1 MPTFRHDGCDIHFDF
16 FGDGPRVLLFNG
28 SGASI
33 ESSTPLINALAK
45 TARVLVH
52 DQRGLGRSS
61 VPSGPYSM
69 AGYAADGR
77 ALLDHVGW
85 DTCTVAGISFGGMVA
100 QEFAVTWPGAV
111 EKLIL
116 MCTSAGGTGGASY
129 PLHDLIGLP
138 ADEAFDMRLR
148 LSDTRFADAAWVA
161 SRPVESAIVDGMRAA
176 SAAASSKSEE
186 RLRGERLQLE
196 ARRGHD
202 VADRLHL
209 VAAPTLVMAGR
220 YDAIAPPE
228 NSEFIVSRIPGAVMR
243 TYEGGHMF
251 SAQDRRAILD
261 VREFL
266 AGGSLSGQSA

>member
-1 MPTFRHDGCDIHFDF
+1 MPTFRHDGCDFHHEF
-16 FGDGPRVLLFNG
+16 FGDGPHVLLFNG

-33 ESSTPLINALAK
+33 DTSTPLINALAK

-52 DQRGLGRSS
+52 DQRGLGRTS
-61 VPSGPYSM
+61 VPPGPYSM

-85 DTCTVAGISFGGMVA
+85 DTCTVIGISFGGMVA
-100 QEFAVTWPGAV
+100 QEFAVTWPEAV

-116 MCTSAGGTGGASY
+116 MCTSPGGTGGASY
-129 PLHDLIGLP
+129 PLHELLDLP
-138 ADEAFDMRLR
+138 ADEAFEMRLR
-148 LSDTRFADAAWVA
+148 LSDTRFADAEWVA
-161 SRPVESAIVDGMRAA
+161 SRPVESAIVEGMRAA

-202 VADRLHL
+202 VANRLHL
-209 VAAPTLVMAGR
+209 VTAPTLVMAGSF
-220 YDAIAPPE
+220 DAIAPPS
-228 NSEFIVSRIPGAVMR
+228 NSQFIASRIPGAVLR

-261 VREFL
+261 IREFV
-266 AGGSLSGQSA
+266 AVGSLSD